1 MSANLTEIQSKVLEA
16 LRGWFR
22 LQPIP
27 PTLQELANLAEVK
40 HLGTVLNALRRLQT
54 LGYVTLTPNKSRSVM
69 LVGHAHVEND
79 SALQLGHQMGLG
91 LVLSEL
97 GITAEEVPWAR
108 AVLDKAKAYR
118 CERSVRNARGLLSV
132 VWWKYKPPVV

>member
-1 MSANLTEIQSKVLEA
+1 MSANLTEIQTKVLEA

-54 LGYVTLTPNKSRSVM
+54 LGYVVLTPNKSRSVM
-69 LVGHAHVEND
+69 LTGAAAEQTHRATGHGACHPD
-79 SALQLGHQMGLG
+79 AL
-91 LVLSEL
+91 SDL
-97 GITAEEVPWAR
+97 GITAAEVPWAR
-108 AVLDKAKAYR
+108 AVLDKARDYR
-118 CERSVRNARGLLSV
+118 GESSKRNAEHLLSMSR
-132 VWWKYKPPVV
+132 WHGPASSG